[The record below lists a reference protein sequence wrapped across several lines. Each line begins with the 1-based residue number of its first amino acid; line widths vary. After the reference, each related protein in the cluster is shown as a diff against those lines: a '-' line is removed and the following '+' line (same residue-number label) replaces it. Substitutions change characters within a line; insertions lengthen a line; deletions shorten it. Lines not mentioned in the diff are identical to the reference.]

1 MLLRVGDKA
10 TDISDKSIVLVMS
23 VHRDYI
29 EKTTILDCAETQKRY
44 MLANIF
50 LMVAKEWFLGCRG
63 CRVIFSII
71 FPLEE
76 VSDGSVLAV
85 VGEIPLVVT
94 KHLRFVN
101 TKIAASYHRRV
112 VWIRVMVEVAE
123 IAEDCALLGEDF
135 QQIVFDGGLVVL
147 VFEYDDKHV
156 VEVLWRSRLMGA
168 SGGVLGKAENRD
180 GPKSKG
186 VKHNRAARD
195 RHVSSKTQ
203 VPWYL
208 EA

>member
-1 MLLRVGDKA
+1 MSCKRIA
-10 TDISDKSIVLVMS
+10 LVMS

-29 EKTTILDCAETQKRY
+29 EKAPILDCAETQKRY

-50 LMVAKEWFLGCRG
+50 RMVAKEWFLGCRG

-76 VSDGSVLAV
+76 VSDRSVLAV
-85 VGEIPLVVT
+85 VVEIPLAIT

-101 TKIAASYHRRV
+101 TKITASYHRKV

-123 IAEDCALLGEDF
+123 IAEDCALLGEAF

-147 VFEYDDKHV
+147 IFEYDDKHV

-168 SGGVLGKAENRD
+168 SGDVLGKAENRD
-180 GPKSKG
+180 GPKRKNF
-186 VKHNRAARD
+186 KHNGAARD

-203 VPWYL
+203 VP
-208 EA
+208 